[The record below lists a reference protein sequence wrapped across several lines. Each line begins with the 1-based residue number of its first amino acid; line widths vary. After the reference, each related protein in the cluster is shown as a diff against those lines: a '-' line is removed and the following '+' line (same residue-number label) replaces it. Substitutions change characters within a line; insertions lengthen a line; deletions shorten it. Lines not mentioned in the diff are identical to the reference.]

1 MQYNKIKIINF
12 SKTSSFTIYLLL
24 SVTNLIVLWGQ
35 NPFTSFIVGQLII
48 ALIVKDFRSSPYHF
62 HIYQIINYYFY
73 YSLVIAHSFNTLVLN
88 QENYEIAYL
97 INFTHFVFFSLGY
110 LLLRYEYC
118 PVRIIPRQNYIYLIY
133 LVIGVVFS
141 FVTIIN
147 MQKSYSD
154 QFGSYE
160 STRNLQIYQMGIN
173 QVISKYEQLLVYLM
187 NNPFVYSIV
196 KLVSSFIGYIG
207 NGIKAGVLISGLTLI
222 LSYQFFVK
230 KITAIQLLFLFF
242 ISIPILVALIGST
255 AFRGNLGL
263 EGFLN
268 IRLDRFIFWIIN
280 FLVSPESNHNV
291 YTARIITYLDD
302 GQTTFRYGFD
312 YWRVFLYPIKHLFS
326 DFELASY
333 NQFPNIGR
341 EIKVNQGL
349 YVGLAGELFWNFG
362 IVFFVFSFFHGLIL
376 KKFTN
381 WAFSGNLLRV
391 IVYLFMLHSIIW
403 HLYRGSGNSFMQ
415 DIMFLIIALIIF
427 KFTMRII
434 MNIKYL
440 SIRKYFIRF
449 SRVS

>member
-1 MQYNKIKIINF
+1 
-12 SKTSSFTIYLLL
+12 
-24 SVTNLIVLWGQ
+24 
-35 NPFTSFIVGQLII
+35 
-48 ALIVKDFRSSPYHF
+48 
-62 HIYQIINYYFY
+62 
-73 YSLVIAHSFNTLVLN
+73 
-88 QENYEIAYL
+88 
-97 INFTHFVFFSLGY
+97 
-110 LLLRYEYC
+110 
-118 PVRIIPRQNYIYLIY
+118 
-133 LVIGVVFS
+133 
-141 FVTIIN
+141 
-147 MQKSYSD
+147 MQKGYSD

-160 STRNLQIYQMGIN
+160 STRNLPIYIMSIN
-173 QVISKYEQLLVYLM
+173 NIFGKYEQLLVYLL

-381 WAFSGNLLRV
+381 WAFSGNLLN
-391 IVYLFMLHSIIW
+391 ILIYLFMLHSIIW